1 MQVFF
6 EAVRAEP
13 WPFIAAGILLIC
25 LLSQVFA
32 DSSDADLPG
41 LGDQDNSNRKRFF
54 VGNRRTLACS
64 PHARGESAAF
74 QGIILLL
81 YRFLLILNRL

>member
-1 MQVFF
+1 MRPDAEGSRSTDEIGDIMQVFF

-32 DSSDADLPG
+32 DSSDPDLPG
-41 LGDQDNSNRKRFF
+41 LGD
-54 VGNRRTLACS
+54 
-64 PHARGESAAF
+64 
-74 QGIILLL
+74 
-81 YRFLLILNRL
+81 